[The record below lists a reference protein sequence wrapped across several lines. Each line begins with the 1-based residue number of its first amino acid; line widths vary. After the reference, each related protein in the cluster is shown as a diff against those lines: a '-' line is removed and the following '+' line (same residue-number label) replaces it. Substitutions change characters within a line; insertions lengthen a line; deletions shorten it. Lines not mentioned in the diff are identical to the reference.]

1 MLKSCLKEKSN
12 VRQYFIM
19 IEPGLQQEINSVM
32 TEARNSRLEFVTVE
46 HLLMA
51 LLNMDEVVVFLRAK
65 RVNVDE
71 LRAELEQYI
80 VSHTPLISQD
90 AEIDIVPTVGFQRVL
105 QRSVYQA
112 QSAQRNSVNAMNVF
126 VSIFSEKESHAVYML
141 KLNNLS
147 RLDVMEGIASDPAE
161 PLLEELKVKTDDKK
175 KKPSSLETFTTNLCE
190 KAKQGKIDPL
200 LGREEEVLR
209 MVQILSRRRKNNPLL
224 VGQAGVGKTA
234 IAQGLAK
241 KIVDGKVPEVLQ
253 DATIYQLDVG
263 VLIAGTKYRGDF
275 EKRLKSVLT
284 DLEKKPNT
292 ILFIDEIH
300 TLIGAGSVSG
310 GSLDASNLLKPALA
324 DGTLKCIG
332 STTYDEF
339 RKVFE
344 KDHALTRRF
353 QKIDVEEPS
362 VEDTIKILHG
372 LKKYYQEHHK
382 VKYSSAALTSAA
394 ELTHRHIGDRR
405 LPDKAIDVIDEVGAL
420 QQIMPK
426 SKRKVNIGVAD
437 IENIVAKL
445 ARIPSRQV
453 SSDDKLQLRN
463 LEEELSLGVFGQGD
477 AVNSL
482 STSIKLSR
490 SGLAAE
496 DKPMGSFLFAG
507 PTGVG
512 KTEIC
517 KQLARIMGVK
527 LLRFDMSEYMERH
540 SISKLIGS
548 PPGYIGYDEGG
559 LLTEAVNS
567 NPYAV
572 LLLDEIEKAHPDIFN
587 LLLQVMDHGMLTDSN
602 GREVSFRNVILV
614 MTSNVGA
621 HSVQR
626 ASIGFNEQDHSLDY
640 EGELK
645 KIFTPEFRNR
655 LSEIIYFNSLSE
667 EVVVFV
673 VNKFL
678 FELEDTLES
687 QNVSLSV
694 SDAARKWFATNGYDA
709 QMGARPMA
717 RLIEKEIRKPLADE
731 LLFGK
736 LTNGGTV
743 KVGVKKDKIT
753 LAIS

>member
-1 MLKSCLKEKSN
+1 
-12 VRQYFIM
+12 M
-19 IEPGLQQEINSVM
+19 IEQGLQQEINLVM
-32 TEARNSRLEFVTVE
+32 TEARNRRLEFVTVE
-46 HLLMA
+46 HLLLA
-51 LLNMDEVVVFLRAK
+51 LLNMDEVVSFLRGK
-65 RVNVDE
+65 RINIDE

-80 VSHTPLISQD
+80 DSHTPIISED

-112 QSAQRNSVNAMNVF
+112 QSAQKNSVNAMNVF

-141 KLNNLS
+141 KLNNIS
-147 RLDVMEGIASDPAE
+147 RLDVMEGISSQLADAPVEETKKVGAE
-161 PLLEELKVKTDDKK
+161 KQT
-175 KKPSSLETFTTNLCE
+175 KPSSLESFTTNLCE
-190 KAKQGKIDPL
+190 KARLGEIDPL
-200 LGREEEVLR
+200 LGREDEVLR
-209 MVQILSRRRKNNPLL
+209 TVQVLSRRRKNNPLL

-241 KIVDGKVPEVLQ
+241 KIVDGKVPDVLK
-253 DATIYQLDVG
+253 DTTIYSLDVG

-275 EKRLKSVLT
+275 EKRLKSVLV
-284 DLEKKPNT
+284 DLQENKNS
-292 ILFIDEIH
+292 ILFIDEVH

-310 GSLDASNLLKPALA
+310 GSLDASNILKPALA

-332 STTYDEF
+332 STTYEEF

-344 KDHALTRRF
+344 KDHALARRF
-353 QKIDVEEPS
+353 QKIDIEEPS
-362 VEDTIKILHG
+362 VEDTVKILHG
-372 LKKYYQEHHK
+372 LKKYYQTHHN
-382 VKYSSAALTSAA
+382 VKFSSAALASAA

-420 QQIMPK
+420 QQILPK
-426 SKRKVNIGVAD
+426 SKRKINIGVSD

-453 SSDDKLQLRN
+453 NSDDKSQLKN
-463 LEEELSLGVFGQGD
+463 LEEELKLGVFGQD
-477 AVNSL
+477 NAVESL
-482 STSIKLSR
+482 SSAIKLAR
-490 SGLAAE
+490 SGLSPIE
-496 DKPMGSFLFAG
+496 QPMGSFLFAG

-517 KQLARIMGVK
+517 KQLSRIMGVK

-548 PPGYIGYDEGG
+548 PPGYVGYDEGG

-587 LLLQVMDHGMLTDSN
+587 LLLQVMDYGILTDAN
-602 GREVSFRNVILV
+602 GREVDFRNVILV

-655 LSEIIYFNSLSE
+655 LSEIIYFNTLSE
-667 EVVVFV
+667 EVVVYV

-678 FELEDTLES
+678 FELEDLLE
-687 QNVSLSV
+687 QKNVSLII
-694 SDAARKWFATNGYDA
+694 SDAARKWFAKNGYDSK
-709 QMGARPMA
+709 MGARPMV
-717 RLIEKEIRKPLADE
+717 RLIEKKVRKPLADE
-731 LLFGK
+731 LLFGQ
-736 LTNGGTV
+736 LSEGGTV
-743 KVGVKKDKIT
+743 RVGVNKDKIALT
-753 LAIS
+753 IS

>member
-1 MLKSCLKEKSN
+1 
-12 VRQYFIM
+12 M
-19 IEPGLQQEINSVM
+19 IETGLQQEINFVM
-32 TEARNSRLEFVTVE
+32 TQARNNRLEFVTVE
-46 HLLMA
+46 HLLLA
-51 LLNMDEVVVFLRAK
+51 LLNIDEIITFLRNK

-71 LRAELEQYI
+71 LRAELEEYI
-80 VSHTPLISQD
+80 DSHTPLIAQD
-90 AEIDIVPTVGFQRVL
+90 SEIDIVPTVGFQRVL

-112 QSAQRNSVNAMNVF
+112 QSAQKTTVYAMNVL
-126 VSIFSEKESHAVYML
+126 VSIFSEKESHAVYLL
-141 KLNNLS
+141 KLNNIS
-147 RLDVMEGIASDPAE
+147 RLDVMEGVSTQMPESTEEKPRIENNNKKSKKSA
-161 PLLEELKVKTDDKK
+161 LEAYT
-175 KKPSSLETFTTNLCE
+175 SNLCD
-190 KAKQGKIDPL
+190 KARQGKIDPL
-200 LGREEEVLR
+200 LGREEEVTR
-209 MVQILSRRRKNNPLL
+209 TVQVLSRRRKNNPLF

-234 IAQGLAK
+234 IAEGIAK
-241 KIVDGKVPEVLQ
+241 KIIDGKVPEVLKE
-253 DATIYQLDVG
+253 ASIYSLDIG

-275 EKRLKSVLT
+275 EKRLKAVLT
-284 DLEKKPNT
+284 DLEKIPHA

-324 DGTLKCIG
+324 DGTLRCMG
-332 STTYDEF
+332 STTYEEY
-339 RKVFE
+339 RRVFE

-353 QKIDVEEPS
+353 QKIDIDEPS
-362 VEDTIKILHG
+362 VDDTVKILHG
-372 LKKYYQEHHK
+372 LKKYYQDHHK
-382 VKYSSAALTSAA
+382 VKYSTAALTCAA
-394 ELTHRHIGDRR
+394 ELSHRYITDRR

-420 QQIMPK
+420 QQIQPK
-426 SKRKVNIGVAD
+426 SKRKININVAD
-437 IENIVAKL
+437 IENIIAKL

-453 SSDDKLQLRN
+453 TNDDKSLLKN
-463 LEEELSLGVFGQGD
+463 IESELKLGVFGQND
-477 AVNSL
+477 AVESL

-490 SGLAAE
+490 SGLAQV

-548 PPGYIGYDEGG
+548 PPGYVGYDEGG

-587 LLLQVMDHGMLTDSN
+587 LLLQVMDHGKLTDAN
-602 GREVSFRNVILV
+602 GREIDFRNVILV
-614 MTSNVGA
+614 MTSNAGA
-621 HSVQR
+621 QSIQR
-626 ASIGFNEQDHSLDY
+626 SSIGFSEQDHSLDY

-645 KIFTPEFRNR
+645 KTFTPEFRNR
-655 LSEIIYFNSLSE
+655 LSEIIYFNSLNPE
-667 EVVVFV
+667 NIVFV

-678 FELEDTLES
+678 FELEEALENK
-687 QNVSLSV
+687 NVSLIV
-694 SDAARKWFATNGYDA
+694 SDAARKWFAKHGYDA
-709 QMGARPMA
+709 KMGARPMS

-736 LTNGGTV
+736 LVGGGTV
-743 KVGVKKDKIT
+743 KVGVKKDSVTIV
-753 LAIS
+753 LQ

>member
-1 MLKSCLKEKSN
+1 
-12 VRQYFIM
+12 M
-19 IEPGLQQEINSVM
+19 IEQGLQQEINLVM
-32 TEARNSRLEFVTVE
+32 TEARNRRLEFVTVE
-46 HLLMA
+46 HLLLA
-51 LLNMDEVVVFLRAK
+51 LLNMDEVVGFLRGK
-65 RVNVDE
+65 RINIDE

-80 VSHTPLISQD
+80 DSHTPIISED

-112 QSAQRNSVNAMNVF
+112 QSAQKNSVNAMNVF

-141 KLNNLS
+141 KLNNIS
-147 RLDVMEGIASDPAE
+147 RLDVMEGISANLADAPV
-161 PLLEELKVKTDDKK
+161 EETKKVGSEKQT
-175 KKPSSLETFTTNLCE
+175 KPSSLESFTTNLCE
-190 KAKQGKIDPL
+190 KARLGEIDPL

-209 MVQILSRRRKNNPLL
+209 TVQVLSRRRKNNPLL

-241 KIVDGKVPEVLQ
+241 KIVDGKVPDVLK
-253 DATIYQLDVG
+253 DTTIYSLDVG

-275 EKRLKSVLT
+275 EKRLKSVLI
-284 DLEKKPNT
+284 DLEENKNS
-292 ILFIDEIH
+292 ILFIDEVH

-310 GSLDASNLLKPALA
+310 GSLDASNILKPVLA

-332 STTYDEF
+332 STTYEEF

-344 KDHALTRRF
+344 KDHALARRF
-353 QKIDVEEPS
+353 QKIDIEEPS

-372 LKKYYQEHHK
+372 LKKYYQTHHN
-382 VKYSSAALTSAA
+382 VKFSSAALASAA

-405 LPDKAIDVIDEVGAL
+405 LPDKAIDVMDEVGAL
-420 QQIMPK
+420 QQILPK
-426 SKRKVNIGVAD
+426 SKRKINIGVVD

-453 SSDDKLQLRN
+453 NSDDKSQLRN
-463 LEEELSLGVFGQGD
+463 LEVELKLGVFGQD
-477 AVNSL
+477 SAVESL
-482 STSIKLSR
+482 SSAIKLAR
-490 SGLAAE
+490 SGLSPIE
-496 DKPMGSFLFAG
+496 QPMGSFLFAG

-517 KQLARIMGVK
+517 KQLSRIMGVK

-548 PPGYIGYDEGG
+548 PPGYVGYDEGG

-587 LLLQVMDHGMLTDSN
+587 LLLQVMDNGMLTDAN
-602 GREVSFRNVILV
+602 GREVDFRNVILV

-621 HSVQR
+621 RSVQR

-655 LSEIIYFNSLSE
+655 LSEIIYFNSLTE
-667 EVVVFV
+667 KVVVYV

-678 FELEDTLES
+678 FELEDVLEKK
-687 QNVSLSV
+687 NVSLII
-694 SDAARKWFATNGYDA
+694 SDAARKWFAKNGYDSK
-709 QMGARPMA
+709 MGARPMA

-731 LLFGK
+731 LLFGQ
-736 LTNGGTV
+736 LSEGGTV
-743 KVGVKKDKIT
+743 KVGVDKDKLSIE
-753 LAIS
+753 IS

>member
-1 MLKSCLKEKSN
+1 
-12 VRQYFIM
+12 M
-19 IEPGLQQEINSVM
+19 IEPGLQQEINLVM

-46 HLLMA
+46 HLLLA
-51 LLNMDEVVVFLRAK
+51 LLNMEDVVSFLRGK
-65 RVNVDE
+65 RFNVDE

-80 VSHTPLISQD
+80 VSHTPLISED

-147 RLDVMEGIASDPAE
+147 RLDVMEGIASEATE
-161 PLLEELKVKTDDKK
+161 PLLEESTVKTTEKQ

-241 KIVDGKVPEVLQ
+241 RIVDGKVPEVLH
-253 DATIYQLDVG
+253 DATIYSLDVG

-353 QKIDVEEPS
+353 QKIDVDEPS

-382 VKYSSAALTSAA
+382 VKYSAASLVSAA

-420 QQIMPK
+420 QQVLPK

-453 SSDDKLQLRN
+453 SSDDKLQLKN
-463 LEEELSLGVFGQGD
+463 LEEELKLGVFGQED

-548 PPGYIGYDEGG
+548 PPGYVGYDEGG

-587 LLLQVMDHGMLTDSN
+587 LLLQVMDHGMLTDAN
-602 GREVSFRNVILV
+602 GREVDFRNVILV

-687 QNVSLSV
+687 QNVSLV
-694 SDAARKWFATNGYDA
+694 ISDAARKWFATNGYDA

-736 LTNGGTV
+736 LIDGGSV

>member
-1 MLKSCLKEKSN
+1 
-12 VRQYFIM
+12 M
-19 IEPGLQQEINSVM
+19 IEQGLQQEINMVM
-32 TEARNSRLEFVTVE
+32 TEARNRRLEFVTVE
-46 HLLMA
+46 HLLLA
-51 LLNMDEVVVFLRAK
+51 LLNMDEVIAFLRGK
-65 RVNVDE
+65 RVNIDE

-80 VSHTPLISQD
+80 DSHTPIISED

-112 QSAQRNSVNAMNVF
+112 QSAQKNSVNAMNVF

-141 KLNNLS
+141 KLNNIS
-147 RLDVMEGIASDPAE
+147 RLDVMEGISSQLADSPV
-161 PLLEELKVKTDDKK
+161 EETKKVDGEKST
-175 KKPSSLETFTTNLCE
+175 KPSSLDSFTSNLCE
-190 KAKQGKIDPL
+190 KARLGEIDPL

-209 MVQILSRRRKNNPLL
+209 TVQVLSRRRKNNPLF

-241 KIVDGKVPEVLQ
+241 RIVDGQVPDVLKKT
-253 DATIYQLDVG
+253 TIYSLDVG

-284 DLEKKPNT
+284 DLEKDKHAV
-292 ILFIDEIH
+292 LFIDEIH

-324 DGTLKCIG
+324 DGSLKCIG

-353 QKIDVEEPS
+353 QKIDIEEPS

-372 LKKYYQEHHK
+372 LKKYYQSHHK
-382 VKYSSAALTSAA
+382 VKFSSAALASAA
-394 ELTHRHIGDRR
+394 ELTHRHMGDRR
-405 LPDKAIDVIDEVGAL
+405 LPDKAIDVMDEVGAL

-426 SKRKVNIGVAD
+426 SKRKINIGVSD

-453 SSDDKLQLRN
+453 SSDDKSQLKN
-463 LEEELSLGVFGQGD
+463 LEDDLKLGVFGQD
-477 AVNSL
+477 SAVDSL
-482 STSIKLSR
+482 STAIKLSR
-490 SGLAAE
+490 SGLSPAE
-496 DKPMGSFLFAG
+496 QPMGSFLFAG

-517 KQLARIMGVK
+517 KQLSRIMGVK

-548 PPGYIGYDEGG
+548 PPGYVGYDEGG

-587 LLLQVMDHGMLTDSN
+587 LLLQVMDHGVLTDAN
-602 GREVSFRNVILV
+602 GREVDFRNVILV

-621 HSVQR
+621 QSVQR

-645 KIFTPEFRNR
+645 KTFTPEFRNR

-667 EVVVFV
+667 EVVVYV
-673 VNKFL
+673 VNKFI
-678 FELEDTLES
+678 FELEDVLE
-687 QNVSLSV
+687 QKNVSLIV
-694 SDAARKWFATNGYDA
+694 SDNARKWFAENGYDSN
-709 QMGARPMA
+709 MGARPMF

-736 LTNGGTV
+736 LSNGGTV
-743 KVGVKKDKIT
+743 KVGVKKDKVT
-753 LAIS
+753 LNIS

>member
-1 MLKSCLKEKSN
+1 
-12 VRQYFIM
+12 M
-19 IEPGLQQEINSVM
+19 IEQGLQQEINLVM
-32 TEARNSRLEFVTVE
+32 TEARNRRLEFVTVE
-46 HLLMA
+46 HLLLA
-51 LLNMDEVVVFLRAK
+51 LLNMDEVLTFLRGK
-65 RVNVDE
+65 RINVDE
-71 LRAELEQYI
+71 LRSELEQYI
-80 VSHTPLISQD
+80 DSHTPIISED

-112 QSAQRNSVNAMNVF
+112 QSSQKNSVNAMNVF

-141 KLNNLS
+141 KLNNIS
-147 RLDVMEGIASDPAE
+147 RLDVMEGISSQLADAPV
-161 PLLEELKVKTDDKK
+161 EETKKVGSEKQT
-175 KKPSSLETFTTNLCE
+175 KPSSLESFTTNLCE
-190 KAKQGKIDPL
+190 KARLGEIDPL

-209 MVQILSRRRKNNPLL
+209 TVQVLSRRRKNNPLL

-241 KIVDGKVPEVLQ
+241 KIVDGKVPDVLK
-253 DATIYQLDVG
+253 DTTIYSLDVG

-284 DLEKKPNT
+284 DLEESQNS
-292 ILFIDEIH
+292 ILFIDEVH

-310 GSLDASNLLKPALA
+310 GSLDASNILKPALA

-332 STTYDEF
+332 STTYEEF

-344 KDHALTRRF
+344 KDHALARRF
-353 QKIDVEEPS
+353 QKIDIEEPS

-372 LKKYYQEHHK
+372 LKKYYQTHHN
-382 VKYSSAALTSAA
+382 VKFSSAALASAA

-405 LPDKAIDVIDEVGAL
+405 LPDKAIDVMDEVGAL
-420 QQIMPK
+420 QQILPK
-426 SKRKVNIGVAD
+426 SKRKINIGVTD

-453 SSDDKLQLRN
+453 NSDDKSQLKN
-463 LEEELSLGVFGQGD
+463 LEEDLKLGVFGQD
-477 AVNSL
+477 SAVESL
-482 STSIKLSR
+482 SSAIKLAR
-490 SGLAAE
+490 SGLSPIE
-496 DKPMGSFLFAG
+496 QPMGSFLFAG

-517 KQLARIMGVK
+517 KQLSRIMGVK

-548 PPGYIGYDEGG
+548 PPGYVGYDEGG

-587 LLLQVMDHGMLTDSN
+587 LLLQVMDYGILTDAN
-602 GREVSFRNVILV
+602 GREVDFRNVILV

-645 KIFTPEFRNR
+645 KTFTPEFRNR
-655 LSEIIYFNSLSE
+655 LSEVIYFNSLSE
-667 EVVVFV
+667 EIVVYV

-678 FELEDTLES
+678 FELEDVLE
-687 QNVSLSV
+687 QKNVSLII
-694 SDAARKWFATNGYDA
+694 SDAARKWFAKNGYDSK
-709 QMGARPMA
+709 MGARPMA
-717 RLIEKEIRKPLADE
+717 RLIERKIRKPLADE
-731 LLFGK
+731 LLFGQ
-736 LTNGGTV
+736 LSEGGTV
-743 KVGVKKDKIT
+743 KVGVNKGKIS
-753 LAIS
+753 LEIS

>member
-1 MLKSCLKEKSN
+1 
-12 VRQYFIM
+12 M
-19 IEPGLQQEINSVM
+19 IEPGLQQEINLVM

-46 HLLMA
+46 HLLLA
-51 LLNMDEVVVFLRAK
+51 LLNMEDVMLFLRGK

-80 VSHTPLISQD
+80 VSHTPLISED

-147 RLDVMEGIASDPAE
+147 RLDVMEGIASEATE
-161 PLLEELKVKTDDKK
+161 PLLEESTVKTTEKQ

-241 KIVDGKVPEVLQ
+241 RIVDGKVPEVLH
-253 DATIYQLDVG
+253 DATIYSLDVG

-353 QKIDVEEPS
+353 QKIDVDEPS

-382 VKYSSAALTSAA
+382 VKYSAASLVSAA

-420 QQIMPK
+420 QQVLPK

-453 SSDDKLQLRN
+453 SSDDKLQLKN
-463 LEEELSLGVFGQGD
+463 LEEELKLGVFGQED

-548 PPGYIGYDEGG
+548 PPGYVGYDEGG

-587 LLLQVMDHGMLTDSN
+587 LLLQVMDHGMLTDAN
-602 GREVSFRNVILV
+602 GREVDFRNVILV

-687 QNVSLSV
+687 QNVSLV
-694 SDAARKWFATNGYDA
+694 ISDAARKWFATNGYDA
-709 QMGARPMA
+709 QMGARPMV

-736 LTNGGTV
+736 LIDGGSV

>member
-1 MLKSCLKEKSN
+1 
-12 VRQYFIM
+12 M
-19 IEPGLQQEINSVM
+19 IETGLQQEINFVM
-32 TEARNSRLEFVTVE
+32 TQARNNRLEFVTVE
-46 HLLMA
+46 HLLLA
-51 LLNMDEVVVFLRAK
+51 LLNIDEIITFLRNK

-71 LRAELEQYI
+71 LRAELEEYI
-80 VSHTPLISQD
+80 DSHTPLIAQD
-90 AEIDIVPTVGFQRVL
+90 SEIDIVPTVGFQRVL

-112 QSAQRNSVNAMNVF
+112 QSAQKTTVYAMNVL
-126 VSIFSEKESHAVYML
+126 VSIFSEKESHAVYLL
-141 KLNNLS
+141 KLNNIS
-147 RLDVMEGIASDPAE
+147 RLDVMEGVSTQMPESTEEKPRIENNNKKSKKSA
-161 PLLEELKVKTDDKK
+161 LEAYT
-175 KKPSSLETFTTNLCE
+175 SNLCD
-190 KAKQGKIDPL
+190 KARQGKIDPL
-200 LGREEEVLR
+200 LGREEEVTR
-209 MVQILSRRRKNNPLL
+209 TVQVLSRRRKNNPLF

-234 IAQGLAK
+234 IAEGIAK
-241 KIVDGKVPEVLQ
+241 KIIDGKVPEVLKE
-253 DATIYQLDVG
+253 ASIYSLDIG

-275 EKRLKSVLT
+275 EKRLKAVLT
-284 DLEKKPNT
+284 DLEKIPHA

-324 DGTLKCIG
+324 DGTLRCMG
-332 STTYDEF
+332 STTYEEY
-339 RKVFE
+339 RRVFE

-353 QKIDVEEPS
+353 QKIDIDEPS
-362 VEDTIKILHG
+362 VDDTVKILHG
-372 LKKYYQEHHK
+372 LKKYYQDHHK
-382 VKYSSAALTSAA
+382 VKYSTAALTCAA
-394 ELTHRHIGDRR
+394 ELSHRYITDRR

-420 QQIMPK
+420 QQIQPK
-426 SKRKVNIGVAD
+426 SKRKININVAD
-437 IENIVAKL
+437 IENIIAKL

-453 SSDDKLQLRN
+453 TNDDKSLLKN
-463 LEEELSLGVFGQGD
+463 LESELKLGVFGQND
-477 AVNSL
+477 AVESL

-490 SGLAAE
+490 SGLAQV

-548 PPGYIGYDEGG
+548 PPGYVGYDEGG

-587 LLLQVMDHGMLTDSN
+587 LLLQVMDHGKLTDAN
-602 GREVSFRNVILV
+602 GREIDFRNVILV
-614 MTSNVGA
+614 MTSNAGA
-621 HSVQR
+621 QSIQR
-626 ASIGFNEQDHSLDY
+626 SSIGFSEQDHSLDY

-645 KIFTPEFRNR
+645 KAFTPEFRNR
-655 LSEIIYFNSLSE
+655 LSEIIYFNSLNE
-667 EVVVFV
+667 ETIVFV

-678 FELEDTLES
+678 FELEEALENK
-687 QNVSLSV
+687 NVSLIV
-694 SDAARKWFATNGYDA
+694 SDAARKWFAKHGYDA
-709 QMGARPMA
+709 KMGARPMS

-736 LTNGGTV
+736 LVGGGTV
-743 KVGVKKDKIT
+743 KVGVKKDSVTIV
-753 LAIS
+753 LQ

>member
-1 MLKSCLKEKSN
+1 
-12 VRQYFIM
+12 M
-19 IEPGLQQEINSVM
+19 IEQGLQQEINIVM
-32 TEARNSRLEFVTVE
+32 TEARNRRLEFVTVE
-46 HLLMA
+46 HLLLA
-51 LLNMDEVVVFLRAK
+51 LLNMNEVVGFLRSK
-65 RVNVDE
+65 RVNIDE
-71 LRAELEQYI
+71 LRVELEQYI
-80 VSHTPLISQD
+80 DTHTPIISDD

-105 QRSVYQA
+105 QRSIYQA
-112 QSAQRNSVNAMNVF
+112 QSAQKNSVNAMNVF

-141 KLNNLS
+141 KLNNIS
-147 RLDVMEGIASDPAE
+147 RLGVMENISSQVVDVPT
-161 PLLEELKVKTDDKK
+161 EETKKVGTDKQ
-175 KKPSSLETFTTNLCE
+175 KKPSSIESYTTNLCE
-190 KAKQGKIDPL
+190 KARLGKIDPL
-200 LGREEEVLR
+200 LGREEEVQR
-209 MVQILSRRRKNNPLL
+209 TVQVLSRRNKNNPLL

-241 KIVDGKVPEVLQ
+241 RIVDNKVPEVLNKT
-253 DATIYQLDVG
+253 TIYSLDVG

-275 EKRLKSVLT
+275 EKRLKSVLS
-284 DLEKKPNT
+284 DLNKQKDS

-332 STTYDEF
+332 STTYEDY
-339 RKVFE
+339 RKIFE

-353 QKIDVEEPS
+353 QKIDIEEPS
-362 VEDTIKILHG
+362 VTDTIKILHG
-372 LKKYYQEHHK
+372 LKKYYQDYHN
-382 VKYSSAALTSAA
+382 VKYSAAALTTAV

-420 QQIMPK
+420 QQVLPK
-426 SKRKVNIGVAD
+426 SKRKINIGVSD

-453 SSDDKLQLRN
+453 SSDDKSQLKT
-463 LEEELSLGVFGQGD
+463 LDDELKLGVFGQD
-477 AVNSL
+477 RAVETL
-482 STSIKLSR
+482 SIAIKLSR
-490 SGLAAE
+490 SGLAPVE
-496 DKPMGSFLFAG
+496 KPMGSFLFAG

-517 KQLARIMGVK
+517 KQLSRIMGVK

-548 PPGYIGYDEGG
+548 PPGYVGYDEGG

-587 LLLQVMDHGMLTDSN
+587 LLLQVMDHGLLTDAN
-602 GREVSFRNVILV
+602 GREVNFKNIILV

-640 EGELK
+640 EVELK
-645 KIFTPEFRNR
+645 KTFTPEFRNR
-655 LSEIIYFNSLSE
+655 LSEIIYFNTLSE
-667 EVVVFV
+667 EVVIYV

-678 FELEDTLES
+678 FELENALEEK
-687 QNVSLSV
+687 NVSLIV
-694 SDAARKWFATNGYDA
+694 SDPARKWFAKNGYDNK
-709 QMGARPMA
+709 MGARPME

-736 LTNGGTV
+736 LSEGGTV
-743 KVGVKKDKIT
+743 KVNVKKGKIS
-753 LAIS
+753 LEIS

>member
-1 MLKSCLKEKSN
+1 
-12 VRQYFIM
+12 M
-19 IEPGLQQEINSVM
+19 IEQGLQQEINMVM
-32 TEARNSRLEFVTVE
+32 TEARNRRLEFVTVE
-46 HLLMA
+46 HLLLA
-51 LLNMDEVVVFLRAK
+51 LLNMNEVVAFLREK
-65 RVNVDE
+65 RVNIDE
-71 LRAELEQYI
+71 LRAELDQYI
-80 VSHTPLISQD
+80 DSHTPIISED

-112 QSAQRNSVNAMNVF
+112 QSAQKNSVNAMNVF

-141 KLNNLS
+141 KLNNIS
-147 RLDVMEGIASDPAE
+147 RLDVMEGISSHLADNPI
-161 PLLEELKVKTDDKK
+161 EETKKVENDKK
-175 KKPSSLETFTTNLCE
+175 AKPSSLESFTTNLCE
-190 KAKQGKIDPL
+190 KARLGEIDPL

-209 MVQILSRRRKNNPLL
+209 TVQILSRRRKNNPLL

-241 KIVDGKVPEVLQ
+241 RIVDGQVPEILKNT
-253 DATIYQLDVG
+253 TIYSLDVG

-284 DLEKKPNT
+284 DLEKDKNSV
-292 ILFIDEIH
+292 LFIDEIH

-324 DGTLKCIG
+324 DGSLKCIG
-332 STTYDEF
+332 STTYDEY
-339 RKVFE
+339 RKIFE

-353 QKIDVEEPS
+353 QKVDIEEPS

-372 LKKYYQEHHK
+372 LKKYYQSHHK
-382 VKYSSAALTSAA
+382 VKYSAASLVSAA

-420 QQIMPK
+420 QQILPK
-426 SKRKVNIGVAD
+426 SKRKVNIGVPD

-453 SSDDKLQLRN
+453 TSDDKSLLKS
-463 LEEELSLGVFGQGD
+463 LESDLKLGVFGQD
-477 AVNSL
+477 NAVESL
-482 STSIKLSR
+482 STAIKLSR
-490 SGLAAE
+490 SGLSPVE
-496 DKPMGSFLFAG
+496 QPMGSFLFAG

-517 KQLARIMGVK
+517 KQLSRIMGVK

-540 SISKLIGS
+540 AISKLIGS
-548 PPGYIGYDEGG
+548 PPGYVGYDEGG

-587 LLLQVMDHGMLTDSN
+587 ILLQVMDHGKLTDAN
-602 GREVSFRNVILV
+602 GREVDFSNVILV

-621 HSVQR
+621 QNVQR

-655 LSEIIYFNSLSE
+655 LSEIIYFNKLNE
-667 EVVVFV
+667 EVVVYV

-678 FELEDTLES
+678 FELEDVLEKK
-687 QNVSLSV
+687 NVSLIV
-694 SDAARKWFATNGYDA
+694 SDAARKWFAENGYDSM
-709 QMGARPMA
+709 MGARPMM
-717 RLIEKEIRKPLADE
+717 RLIEREVRKPLADE

-736 LTNGGTV
+736 LSSGGTV
-743 KVGVKKDKIT
+743 KVGISKDKIT
-753 LAIS
+753 LTIS

>member
-1 MLKSCLKEKSN
+1 
-12 VRQYFIM
+12 M
-19 IEPGLQQEINSVM
+19 IEQGLQQEINMVM
-32 TEARNSRLEFVTVE
+32 TEARNRRLEFVTVE
-46 HLLMA
+46 HLLLA
-51 LLNMDEVVVFLRAK
+51 LLNMDEVISFLRGK
-65 RVNVDE
+65 RVNIDE

-80 VSHTPLISQD
+80 DSHTPIISED

-112 QSAQRNSVNAMNVF
+112 QSAQKNSVNAMNVF

-141 KLNNLS
+141 KLNNIS
-147 RLDVMEGIASDPAE
+147 RLDVMEGISSQLADTP
-161 PLLEELKVKTDDKK
+161 PEETKKVEGEKPT
-175 KKPSSLETFTTNLCE
+175 KPSSLESFTSNLCE
-190 KAKQGKIDPL
+190 KARLGEIDPL

-209 MVQILSRRRKNNPLL
+209 TVQVLSRRRKNNPLF

-241 KIVDGKVPEVLQ
+241 RIVDGQVPDVLKKT
-253 DATIYQLDVG
+253 TIYSLDVG

-275 EKRLKSVLT
+275 EKRLKSVLN
-284 DLEKKPNT
+284 DLEKDKSAV
-292 ILFIDEIH
+292 LFIDEIH

-332 STTYDEF
+332 STTYEEY

-344 KDHALTRRF
+344 KDHALARRF
-353 QKIDVEEPS
+353 QKIDIEEPS

-372 LKKYYQEHHK
+372 LKKYYQSHHK
-382 VKYSSAALTSAA
+382 VKFSSAALASAA

-405 LPDKAIDVIDEVGAL
+405 LPDKAIDVMDEVGAL

-426 SKRKVNIGVAD
+426 SKRKINIGVSD

-453 SSDDKLQLRN
+453 NSNDKSQLQN
-463 LEEELSLGVFGQGD
+463 LEKDLKLGVFGQD
-477 AVNSL
+477 NAVDSL
-482 STSIKLSR
+482 STAIKLAR
-490 SGLAAE
+490 SGLSPVE
-496 DKPMGSFLFAG
+496 QPMGSFLFAG

-517 KQLARIMGVK
+517 KQLSRIMGVK

-548 PPGYIGYDEGG
+548 PPGYVGYDEGG

-587 LLLQVMDHGMLTDSN
+587 LLLQVMDHGMLTDAN
-602 GREVSFRNVILV
+602 GREVDFRNVILV

-621 HSVQR
+621 QNVQR

-645 KIFTPEFRNR
+645 KTFTPEFRNR

-667 EVVVFV
+667 DVVVYV
-673 VNKFL
+673 VNKFI
-678 FELEDTLES
+678 FELEDVLE
-687 QNVSLSV
+687 QKNVSLIV
-694 SDAARKWFATNGYDA
+694 SDKARRWFAENGYDSK
-709 QMGARPMA
+709 MGARPMI

-736 LTNGGTV
+736 LSQGGTV
-743 KVGVKKDKIT
+743 KVNVNKDKIT
-753 LAIS
+753 LNIS

>member
-1 MLKSCLKEKSN
+1 
-12 VRQYFIM
+12 M
-19 IEPGLQQEINSVM
+19 IEQGLQQEINLVM
-32 TEARNSRLEFVTVE
+32 TEARNRRLEFVTVE
-46 HLLMA
+46 HLLIA
-51 LLNMDEVVVFLRAK
+51 LLNMDEVVTFLRDK
-65 RVNVDE
+65 RINIDE
-71 LRAELEQYI
+71 MRAELEQYI
-80 VSHTPLISQD
+80 DSHTPIISED

-112 QSAQRNSVNAMNVF
+112 QSSQKNSVNAMNVF

-141 KLNNLS
+141 KLNNIS
-147 RLDVMEGIASDPAE
+147 RLDVMEGISSQLADTTV
-161 PLLEELKVKTDDKK
+161 EETKKVGNEKQT
-175 KKPSSLETFTTNLCE
+175 KPSSLESFTTNLCE
-190 KAKQGKIDPL
+190 KARLGEIDPL

-209 MVQILSRRRKNNPLL
+209 TVQVLSRRRKNNPLL

-241 KIVDGKVPEVLQ
+241 KIVDGKVPDVLK
-253 DATIYQLDVG
+253 DTTIYSLDVG

-275 EKRLKSVLT
+275 EKRLKSVLE
-284 DLEKKPNT
+284 DLEESKNS
-292 ILFIDEIH
+292 ILFIDEVH

-310 GSLDASNLLKPALA
+310 GSLDASNILKPALA

-332 STTYDEF
+332 STTYEEF

-344 KDHALTRRF
+344 KDHALARRF
-353 QKIDVEEPS
+353 QKIDIEEPS

-372 LKKYYQEHHK
+372 LKKYYQNHHN
-382 VKYSSAALTSAA
+382 VKFSSAALASAA

-405 LPDKAIDVIDEVGAL
+405 LPDKAIDVMDEVGAL
-420 QQIMPK
+420 QQILPK
-426 SKRKVNIGVAD
+426 SKRKINIGVSD

-445 ARIPSRQV
+445 ARIPSRQIN
-453 SSDDKLQLRN
+453 SDDKSQLKN
-463 LEEELSLGVFGQGD
+463 LEEELKLGVFGQD
-477 AVNSL
+477 SAVESL
-482 STSIKLSR
+482 SSAIKLSR
-490 SGLAAE
+490 AGLSPIE
-496 DKPMGSFLFAG
+496 QPMGSFLFAG

-517 KQLARIMGVK
+517 KQLSHIMGVK

-548 PPGYIGYDEGG
+548 PPGYVGYDEGG

-587 LLLQVMDHGMLTDSN
+587 LLLQVMDYGILTDAN
-602 GREVSFRNVILV
+602 GREVDFRNVILV

-667 EVVVFV
+667 EVVVYV

-678 FELEDTLES
+678 FELEDVLE
-687 QNVSLSV
+687 QKNVSLII
-694 SDAARKWFATNGYDA
+694 SDVARKWFAKNGYDSK
-709 QMGARPMA
+709 MGARPMA

-731 LLFGK
+731 LLFGQ
-736 LTNGGTV
+736 LSEGGTV
-743 KVGVKKDKIT
+743 KVGVNKDKIA
-753 LAIS
+753 LNIS

>member
-1 MLKSCLKEKSN
+1 
-12 VRQYFIM
+12 M
-19 IEPGLQQEINSVM
+19 IEQGLQQEINMVM
-32 TEARNSRLEFVTVE
+32 TEARNRRLEFVTVE
-46 HLLMA
+46 HLLLA
-51 LLNMDEVVVFLRAK
+51 LLNMDEVITFLRGK
-65 RVNVDE
+65 RVNIDE

-80 VSHTPLISQD
+80 DSHTPIISED

-112 QSAQRNSVNAMNVF
+112 QSAQKNSVNAMNVF

-141 KLNNLS
+141 KLNNIS
-147 RLDVMEGIASDPAE
+147 RLDVMEGISSQLADSPV
-161 PLLEELKVKTDDKK
+161 EETKKVDGEKST
-175 KKPSSLETFTTNLCE
+175 KPSSLDSFTSNLCE
-190 KAKQGKIDPL
+190 KARLGEIDPL
-200 LGREEEVLR
+200 MGREEEVLR
-209 MVQILSRRRKNNPLL
+209 TVQVLSRRRKNNPLF

-241 KIVDGKVPEVLQ
+241 RIVDGQVPDVLKKT
-253 DATIYQLDVG
+253 TIYSLDVG

-284 DLEKKPNT
+284 DLEKDKHAV
-292 ILFIDEIH
+292 LFIDEIH

-324 DGTLKCIG
+324 DGSLKCIG

-353 QKIDVEEPS
+353 QKIDIEEPS

-372 LKKYYQEHHK
+372 LKKYYQSHHK
-382 VKYSSAALTSAA
+382 VKFSSAALASAA
-394 ELTHRHIGDRR
+394 ELTHRHMSDRR
-405 LPDKAIDVIDEVGAL
+405 LPDKAIDVMDEVGAL

-426 SKRKVNIGVAD
+426 SKRKINIGVSD

-453 SSDDKLQLRN
+453 SSDDKSQLKN
-463 LEEELSLGVFGQGD
+463 LENDLKLGVFGQD
-477 AVNSL
+477 SAVDSL
-482 STSIKLSR
+482 STAIKLSR
-490 SGLAAE
+490 SGLSPAE
-496 DKPMGSFLFAG
+496 QPMGSFLFAG

-517 KQLARIMGVK
+517 KQLSRIMGVK

-548 PPGYIGYDEGG
+548 PPGYVGYDEGG

-587 LLLQVMDHGMLTDSN
+587 LLLQVMDHGLLTDAN
-602 GREVSFRNVILV
+602 GREVDFRNVILV

-621 HSVQR
+621 QSVHR

-645 KIFTPEFRNR
+645 KTFTPEFRNR

-667 EVVVFV
+667 EVVVYV
-673 VNKFL
+673 VNKFI
-678 FELEDTLES
+678 FELEDVLE
-687 QNVSLSV
+687 QKNVSLIV
-694 SDAARKWFATNGYDA
+694 SDNARKWFAENGYDSN
-709 QMGARPMA
+709 MGARPMF

-736 LTNGGTV
+736 LSNGGTV
-743 KVGVKKDKIT
+743 KVGVKKDKVT
-753 LAIS
+753 LNIS

>member
-1 MLKSCLKEKSN
+1 
-12 VRQYFIM
+12 M
-19 IEPGLQQEINSVM
+19 IEQGLQQEINLVM
-32 TEARNSRLEFVTVE
+32 TEARNRRLEFVTVE
-46 HLLMA
+46 HLLLA
-51 LLNMDEVVVFLRAK
+51 LLNMDEVVSFLRVK
-65 RVNVDE
+65 RINIDE

-80 VSHTPLISQD
+80 DSHTPIISED

-112 QSAQRNSVNAMNVF
+112 QSSQKNSVNAMNVF

-141 KLNNLS
+141 KLNNIS
-147 RLDVMEGIASDPAE
+147 RLDVMEGISSQLADAPV
-161 PLLEELKVKTDDKK
+161 EETKKVGGEKET
-175 KKPSSLETFTTNLCE
+175 KPSSLESFTTNLCE
-190 KAKQGKIDPL
+190 KARLGEIDPL

-209 MVQILSRRRKNNPLL
+209 TVQVLSRRRKNNPLL

-241 KIVDGKVPEVLQ
+241 KSVDGKVPDVLKET
-253 DATIYQLDVG
+253 TIYSLDVG

-275 EKRLKSVLT
+275 EKRLKSVLV
-284 DLEKKPNT
+284 DLEENKNS
-292 ILFIDEIH
+292 ILFIDEVH

-310 GSLDASNLLKPALA
+310 GSLDASNILKPALA

-332 STTYDEF
+332 STTYEEF

-344 KDHALTRRF
+344 KDHALARRF
-353 QKIDVEEPS
+353 QKIDIEEPS

-372 LKKYYQEHHK
+372 LKKYYQTHHN
-382 VKYSSAALTSAA
+382 VKFSAAALASAA

-405 LPDKAIDVIDEVGAL
+405 LPDKAIDVMDEVGAL
-420 QQIMPK
+420 QQILPK
-426 SKRKVNIGVAD
+426 SKRKINIGVID

-453 SSDDKLQLRN
+453 NSDDKSQLKN
-463 LEEELSLGVFGQGD
+463 LEDELKLGVFGQD
-477 AVNSL
+477 SAVESL
-482 STSIKLSR
+482 SSAIKLAR
-490 SGLAAE
+490 SGLSPIE
-496 DKPMGSFLFAG
+496 QPMGSFLFAG

-517 KQLARIMGVK
+517 KQLSRIMGVK

-548 PPGYIGYDEGG
+548 PPGYVGYDEGG

-587 LLLQVMDHGMLTDSN
+587 LLLQVMDYGILTDAN
-602 GREVSFRNVILV
+602 GREVDFRNVILV

-667 EVVVFV
+667 EVVVYV

-678 FELEDTLES
+678 FELEDVLE
-687 QNVSLSV
+687 QKNVSLII
-694 SDAARKWFATNGYDA
+694 SDAARKWFAKNGYDSK
-709 QMGARPMA
+709 MGARPMA
-717 RLIEKEIRKPLADE
+717 RLIEKKVRKPLADE

-736 LTNGGTV
+736 LSEGGTV
-743 KVGVKKDKIT
+743 KVGVNKDKIA
-753 LAIS
+753 LNIS

>member
-1 MLKSCLKEKSN
+1 
-12 VRQYFIM
+12 M
-19 IEPGLQQEINSVM
+19 IEQGLQQEINLVM
-32 TEARNSRLEFVTVE
+32 TEARNRRLEFVTVE
-46 HLLMA
+46 HLLLA
-51 LLNMDEVVVFLRAK
+51 LLNMDEVVSFMRGK
-65 RVNVDE
+65 RINIDE

-80 VSHTPLISQD
+80 DSHTPIISED

-112 QSAQRNSVNAMNVF
+112 QSAQKNSVNAMNVF

-141 KLNNLS
+141 KLNNIS
-147 RLDVMEGIASDPAE
+147 RLDVMEGISSQLADTTV
-161 PLLEELKVKTDDKK
+161 EETKKVDNKK
-175 KKPSSLETFTTNLCE
+175 QTKPSSLESFTTNLCE
-190 KAKQGKIDPL
+190 KARLGEIDPL

-209 MVQILSRRRKNNPLL
+209 TVQVLSRRRKNNPLL

-241 KIVDGKVPEVLQ
+241 KIVDGKVPDVLK
-253 DATIYQLDVG
+253 DTTIYSLDVG

-275 EKRLKSVLT
+275 EKRLQSVLK
-284 DLEKKPNT
+284 DLEEIKNS
-292 ILFIDEIH
+292 ILFIDEVH

-310 GSLDASNLLKPALA
+310 GSLDASNILKPALA

-332 STTYDEF
+332 STTYEEY

-344 KDHALTRRF
+344 KDHALARRF
-353 QKIDVEEPS
+353 QKIDIEEPS

-372 LKKYYQEHHK
+372 LKKYYQTFHN
-382 VKYSSAALTSAA
+382 VKFSSAALASAA
-394 ELTHRHIGDRR
+394 ELTHKHIGDRR

-420 QQIMPK
+420 QQILPK
-426 SKRKVNIGVAD
+426 SKRKINIGVAD

-445 ARIPSRQV
+445 ARIPSRQI
-453 SSDDKLQLRN
+453 SSDDKSQLKN
-463 LEEELSLGVFGQGD
+463 LEEELKLGVFGQD
-477 AVNSL
+477 SAVESL
-482 STSIKLSR
+482 SSAIKLSR
-490 SGLAAE
+490 SGLSPIE
-496 DKPMGSFLFAG
+496 QPMGSFLFAG

-517 KQLARIMGVK
+517 KQLSRIMGVK

-548 PPGYIGYDEGG
+548 PPGYVGYDEGG

-587 LLLQVMDHGMLTDSN
+587 LLLQVMDYGILTDAN
-602 GREVSFRNVILV
+602 GREVDFRNVILV
-614 MTSNVGA
+614 MTSNAGA

-655 LSEIIYFNSLSE
+655 LSEIIYFNTLSE
-667 EVVVFV
+667 EVVVYV

-678 FELEDTLES
+678 FELEDVLE
-687 QNVSLSV
+687 QKNVSLII
-694 SDAARKWFATNGYDA
+694 SDAARKWFAKNGYDSK
-709 QMGARPMA
+709 MGARPMV

-731 LLFGK
+731 LLFGR
-736 LTNGGTV
+736 LNEGGTV
-743 KVGVKKDKIT
+743 RVGVNKDIISIT
-753 LAIS
+753 IS

>member
-1 MLKSCLKEKSN
+1 
-12 VRQYFIM
+12 M
-19 IEPGLQQEINSVM
+19 IEQGLQQEINLIM
-32 TEARNSRLEFVTVE
+32 TEARNRRLEFVTVE
-46 HLLMA
+46 HLLLA
-51 LLNMDEVVVFLRAK
+51 LLNMDDVVSFLRAK
-65 RVNVDE
+65 RVIIDE
-71 LRAELEQYI
+71 LRVELEQYI
-80 VSHTPLISQD
+80 DTHTPIISED

-112 QSAQRNSVNAMNVF
+112 QSSQKNSVNAMNVF

-141 KLNNLS
+141 KLNNIS
-147 RLDVMEGIASDPAE
+147 RLDVMESISSQVVDVPTE
-161 PLLEELKVKTDDKK
+161 KTKKVGTEKQ
-175 KKPSSLETFTTNLCE
+175 KKPSSLESYTTNLCE
-190 KAKQGKIDPL
+190 KARLGKIDPL

-209 MVQILSRRRKNNPLL
+209 TVQVLSRRNKNNPLL

-241 KIVDGKVPEVLQ
+241 RIVDNKVPEVLKKT
-253 DATIYQLDVG
+253 TIYSLDVG
-263 VLIAGTKYRGDF
+263 ILIAGTKYRGDF
-275 EKRLKSVLT
+275 EKRLKSVLS
-284 DLEKKPNT
+284 DLNKQKDS

-332 STTYDEF
+332 STTYEEY
-339 RKVFE
+339 RKIFE
-344 KDHALTRRF
+344 KDHALARRF
-353 QKIDVEEPS
+353 QKIDIEEPS
-362 VEDTIKILHG
+362 VTDTIKILHG
-372 LKKYYQEHHK
+372 LKKYYQDYHN
-382 VKYSSAALTSAA
+382 VKYSAAALTTAV
-394 ELTHRHIGDRR
+394 ELTHRHIGDKR

-420 QQIMPK
+420 QQILPK
-426 SKRKVNIGVAD
+426 SKRKINIGVAD

-453 SSDDKLQLRN
+453 SSDDKSQLKT
-463 LEEELSLGVFGQGD
+463 LDEELKLGVFGQD
-477 AVNSL
+477 RAVETL
-482 STSIKLSR
+482 STAIKLSR
-490 SGLAAE
+490 SGLAPVE
-496 DKPMGSFLFAG
+496 KPMGSFLFAG

-517 KQLARIMGVK
+517 KQLSRIMGVK

-548 PPGYIGYDEGG
+548 PPGYVGYDEGG

-572 LLLDEIEKAHPDIFN
+572 LLLDEIEKAHPDVFN
-587 LLLQVMDHGMLTDSN
+587 LLLQVMDHGLLTDAN
-602 GREVSFRNVILV
+602 GREVDFKNIILV

-645 KIFTPEFRNR
+645 KTFTPEFRNR
-655 LSEIIYFNSLSE
+655 LSEIIYFNTLSE
-667 EVVVFV
+667 EVVIYV

-678 FELEDTLES
+678 FELENVLEEK
-687 QNVSLSV
+687 NVSLIV
-694 SDAARKWFATNGYDA
+694 SDSARKWFAKKGYDNK
-709 QMGARPMA
+709 MGARPME
-717 RLIEKEIRKPLADE
+717 RLVEREIRKPLADE

-736 LTNGGTV
+736 LSEGGTV
-743 KVGVKKDKIT
+743 KVSVKKDKIA
-753 LAIS
+753 LEIS

>member
-1 MLKSCLKEKSN
+1 
-12 VRQYFIM
+12 M
-19 IEPGLQQEINSVM
+19 IEQGLQQEINMVM
-32 TEARNSRLEFVTVE
+32 TEARNRRLEFVTVE
-46 HLLMA
+46 HLLLA
-51 LLNMDEVVVFLRAK
+51 LLNMDEVIAFLRGK
-65 RVNVDE
+65 RVNIDE

-80 VSHTPLISQD
+80 DSHTPIISED

-112 QSAQRNSVNAMNVF
+112 QSAQKNSVNAMNVF

-141 KLNNLS
+141 KLNNIS
-147 RLDVMEGIASDPAE
+147 RLDVMEGISSQLADSPAE
-161 PLLEELKVKTDDKK
+161 ETKKVDGEKST
-175 KKPSSLETFTTNLCE
+175 KPSSLDSFTSNLCE
-190 KAKQGKIDPL
+190 KARLGEIDPL

-209 MVQILSRRRKNNPLL
+209 TVQVLSRRRKNNPLF

-241 KIVDGKVPEVLQ
+241 RIVDGQVPDVLKKT
-253 DATIYQLDVG
+253 TIYSLDVG

-284 DLEKKPNT
+284 DLEKDKNAV
-292 ILFIDEIH
+292 LFIDEIH

-324 DGTLKCIG
+324 DGSFKCIG
-332 STTYDEF
+332 STTYEEF

-344 KDHALTRRF
+344 KDHALARRF
-353 QKIDVEEPS
+353 QKIDIEEPS

-372 LKKYYQEHHK
+372 LKKYYQSHHK
-382 VKYSSAALTSAA
+382 VKFSSAALASAA
-394 ELTHRHIGDRR
+394 ELTHRHMGDRR
-405 LPDKAIDVIDEVGAL
+405 LPDKAIDVMDEVGAL

-426 SKRKVNIGVAD
+426 SKRKINIGVSD

-445 ARIPSRQV
+445 ARIPSKQV
-453 SSDDKLQLRN
+453 TSDDKSQLKN
-463 LEEELSLGVFGQGD
+463 LENDLKLGVFGQD
-477 AVNSL
+477 SAVDSL
-482 STSIKLSR
+482 STAIKLSR
-490 SGLAAE
+490 SGLSPTE
-496 DKPMGSFLFAG
+496 QPMGSFLFAG

-517 KQLARIMGVK
+517 KQLSRIMGVK

-548 PPGYIGYDEGG
+548 PPGYVGYDEGG

-587 LLLQVMDHGMLTDSN
+587 LLLQVMDHGILTDAN
-602 GREVSFRNVILV
+602 GREVDFRNVILV

-626 ASIGFNEQDHSLDY
+626 ASIGFNEQDHTLDY

-645 KIFTPEFRNR
+645 KTFTPEFRNR

-667 EVVVFV
+667 EVVVYV
-673 VNKFL
+673 VNKFI
-678 FELEDTLES
+678 FELEDVLE
-687 QNVSLSV
+687 QKNVSLIV
-694 SDAARKWFATNGYDA
+694 SESARKWFAENGYDSK
-709 QMGARPMA
+709 MGARPMF

-736 LTNGGTV
+736 LSTGGTV
-743 KVGVKKDKIT
+743 KVGVQKDKIT
-753 LAIS
+753 LNIS

>member
-1 MLKSCLKEKSN
+1 
-12 VRQYFIM
+12 M
-19 IEPGLQQEINSVM
+19 IEQELQQEINLVM
-32 TEARNSRLEFVTVE
+32 TEARNRRLEFVTVE
-46 HLLMA
+46 HLLLA
-51 LLNMDEVVVFLRAK
+51 LLNMDEVVSFLRGK
-65 RVNVDE
+65 RINIDE

-80 VSHTPLISQD
+80 DSHTPLISED

-112 QSAQRNSVNAMNVF
+112 QSAQKNSVNAMNVF

-141 KLNNLS
+141 KLNNIS
-147 RLDVMEGIASDPAE
+147 RLDVMEGISSQLADLPDE
-161 PLLEELKVKTDDKK
+161 KTKKVGSEKQAKT
-175 KKPSSLETFTTNLCE
+175 SSLESFTTNLCE
-190 KAKQGKIDPL
+190 KARLGEIDPL

-209 MVQILSRRRKNNPLL
+209 TVQILSRRRKNNPLL

-241 KIVDGKVPEVLQ
+241 KIVDGKVPEILK
-253 DATIYQLDVG
+253 DTTIYSLDVG

-284 DLEKKPNT
+284 DLEESKKS
-292 ILFIDEIH
+292 ILFIDEVH

-310 GSLDASNLLKPALA
+310 GSLDASNILKPALA

-332 STTYDEF
+332 STTYEEF

-344 KDHALTRRF
+344 KDHALARRF
-353 QKIDVEEPS
+353 QKIDIEEPS

-372 LKKYYQEHHK
+372 LKKYYQTHHN
-382 VKYSSAALTSAA
+382 VKFSAAALASAA
-394 ELTHRHIGDRR
+394 ELTHRHIGDKR
-405 LPDKAIDVIDEVGAL
+405 LPDKAIDVMDEVGAL
-420 QQIMPK
+420 QQILPK
-426 SKRKVNIGVAD
+426 TKRKINIGVVD

-445 ARIPSRQV
+445 ARIPSRQIN
-453 SSDDKLQLRN
+453 SDDKSQLKN
-463 LEEELSLGVFGQGD
+463 LEDELKLGVFGQD
-477 AVNSL
+477 SAVESL
-482 STSIKLSR
+482 SSAIKLAR
-490 SGLAAE
+490 SGLSPIE
-496 DKPMGSFLFAG
+496 QPMGSFLFAG

-517 KQLARIMGVK
+517 KQLSRIMGVK

-548 PPGYIGYDEGG
+548 PPGYVGYDEGG

-587 LLLQVMDHGMLTDSN
+587 LLLQVMDHGILTDAN
-602 GREVSFRNVILV
+602 GREVDFRNVILV

-678 FELEDTLES
+678 FELEDVLE
-687 QNVSLSV
+687 QKNVSLII
-694 SDAARKWFATNGYDA
+694 SDAARKWFAKNGYDSK
-709 QMGARPMA
+709 MGARPMV

-731 LLFGK
+731 ILFGK
-736 LTNGGTV
+736 LNEGGTV
-743 KVGVKKDKIT
+743 RVGVNRDKISIK
-753 LAIS
+753 IS

>member
-1 MLKSCLKEKSN
+1 
-12 VRQYFIM
+12 M
-19 IEPGLQQEINSVM
+19 IEQGLQQEINLVM
-32 TEARNSRLEFVTVE
+32 TEARNRRLEFVTVE
-46 HLLMA
+46 HLLLA
-51 LLNMDEVVVFLRAK
+51 LLNMDEVLIFLRGK
-65 RVNVDE
+65 RINIDE
-71 LRAELEQYI
+71 IRAELEQYI
-80 VSHTPLISQD
+80 DSHTPIISED

-112 QSAQRNSVNAMNVF
+112 QSTQKNSVNAMNVF

-141 KLNNLS
+141 KLNNIS
-147 RLDVMEGIASDPAE
+147 RLDVMEGISSQLADVPV
-161 PLLEELKVKTDDKK
+161 EETKKVGSEKQT
-175 KKPSSLETFTTNLCE
+175 KPSSLESFTTNLCE
-190 KAKQGKIDPL
+190 KARLGEIDPL

-209 MVQILSRRRKNNPLL
+209 TVQILSRRRKNNPLL

-241 KIVDGKVPEVLQ
+241 KIVDGKVPDVLK
-253 DATIYQLDVG
+253 DTTIYSLDVG

-284 DLEKKPNT
+284 DLEENKNS
-292 ILFIDEIH
+292 ILFIDEVH

-310 GSLDASNLLKPALA
+310 GSLDASNILKPALA

-332 STTYDEF
+332 STTYEEF

-344 KDHALTRRF
+344 KDHALARRF
-353 QKIDVEEPS
+353 QKIDIEEPS
-362 VEDTIKILHG
+362 VEETIKILHG
-372 LKKYYQEHHK
+372 LKKYYQNHHN
-382 VKYSSAALTSAA
+382 VKFSSAALASAA
-394 ELTHRHIGDRR
+394 ELTHKHIGDRR

-420 QQIMPK
+420 QQILPK
-426 SKRKVNIGVAD
+426 SKRKINIGVAD

-445 ARIPSRQV
+445 ARIPSRQIN
-453 SSDDKLQLRN
+453 SDDKSQLKN
-463 LEEELSLGVFGQGD
+463 LEEELKLGVFGQD
-477 AVNSL
+477 SAVESL
-482 STSIKLSR
+482 SSAIKLAR
-490 SGLAAE
+490 SGLSPIE
-496 DKPMGSFLFAG
+496 QPMGSFLFAG

-517 KQLARIMGVK
+517 KQLSRIMGVK

-548 PPGYIGYDEGG
+548 PPGYVGYDEGG
-559 LLTEAVNS
+559 LLTETVNS

-587 LLLQVMDHGMLTDSN
+587 LLLQVMDYGILTDAN
-602 GREVSFRNVILV
+602 GREVDFRNVILV

-667 EVVVFV
+667 EVVVYV

-678 FELEDTLES
+678 FELEDILE
-687 QNVSLSV
+687 QKNVSLII
-694 SDAARKWFATNGYDA
+694 SDAARKWFAKNGYDSK
-709 QMGARPMA
+709 MGARPMA
-717 RLIEKEIRKPLADE
+717 RLIEKKVRKPLADE

-736 LTNGGTV
+736 LSEGGTV
-743 KVGVKKDKIT
+743 KVGVNKDKIALT
-753 LAIS
+753 IS

>member
-1 MLKSCLKEKSN
+1 
-12 VRQYFIM
+12 M
-19 IEPGLQQEINSVM
+19 IEQGLQQEINLVM
-32 TEARNSRLEFVTVE
+32 TEARNRRLEFVTVE
-46 HLLMA
+46 HLLLA
-51 LLNMDEVVVFLRAK
+51 LLNMDEVLSFMRGK
-65 RVNVDE
+65 RINIDE
-71 LRAELEQYI
+71 MRAELEQYI
-80 VSHTPLISQD
+80 DSHTPIISED

-112 QSAQRNSVNAMNVF
+112 QSSQKNSVNAMNVF

-141 KLNNLS
+141 KLNNIS
-147 RLDVMEGIASDPAE
+147 RLDVMEGISSQLADAPV
-161 PLLEELKVKTDDKK
+161 EETKKVGSEKQV
-175 KKPSSLETFTTNLCE
+175 KPSSLESFTTNLCE
-190 KAKQGKIDPL
+190 KARLGEIDPL

-209 MVQILSRRRKNNPLL
+209 TVQVLSRRRKNNPLL

-241 KIVDGKVPEVLQ
+241 KIVDGKVPDVLK
-253 DATIYQLDVG
+253 DTTIYSLDVG

-275 EKRLKSVLT
+275 EKRLKSVLV
-284 DLEKKPNT
+284 DLEENKNS
-292 ILFIDEIH
+292 ILFIDEVH

-310 GSLDASNLLKPALA
+310 GSLDASNILKPALA

-332 STTYDEF
+332 STTYEEF

-344 KDHALTRRF
+344 KDHALARRF
-353 QKIDVEEPS
+353 QKIDIDEPS

-372 LKKYYQEHHK
+372 LKKYYQTHHN
-382 VKYSSAALTSAA
+382 VKYSAAALASAA

-405 LPDKAIDVIDEVGAL
+405 LPDKAIDVMDEVGAL
-420 QQIMPK
+420 QQILPK
-426 SKRKVNIGVAD
+426 SKRKINIGVAD

-453 SSDDKLQLRN
+453 NSNDKSQLKN
-463 LEEELSLGVFGQGD
+463 FEEELKLGVFGQD
-477 AVNSL
+477 SAVESL
-482 STSIKLSR
+482 SSAIKLSR
-490 SGLAAE
+490 SGLSPIE
-496 DKPMGSFLFAG
+496 QPMGSFLFAG

-517 KQLARIMGVK
+517 KQLSRIMGVK

-548 PPGYIGYDEGG
+548 PPGYVGYDEGG

-587 LLLQVMDHGMLTDSN
+587 LLLQVMDYGILTDAN
-602 GREVSFRNVILV
+602 GREVDFRNVILV

-645 KIFTPEFRNR
+645 KTFTPEFRNR

-667 EVVVFV
+667 EVVVYV

-678 FELEDTLES
+678 FELEDVLE
-687 QNVSLSV
+687 QKNVSLII
-694 SDAARKWFATNGYDA
+694 SDAARKWFAKNGYDSK
-709 QMGARPMA
+709 MGARPMV

-731 LLFGK
+731 LLFGQ
-736 LTNGGTV
+736 LNEGGTV
-743 KVGVKKDKIT
+743 RVGVNKDKIALT
-753 LAIS
+753 IS